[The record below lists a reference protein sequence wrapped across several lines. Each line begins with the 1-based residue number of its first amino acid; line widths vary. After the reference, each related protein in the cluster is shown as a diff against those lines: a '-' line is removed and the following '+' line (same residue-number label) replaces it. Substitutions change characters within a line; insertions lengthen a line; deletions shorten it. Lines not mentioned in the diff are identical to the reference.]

1 IDQNVIGCLQQRL
14 SKLVKQLK
22 SNKTYVYA
30 IILCSLDLTEF
41 ASQLV
46 STAPYVIKAAHTSPG
61 TKNVNDLQFLLEQS
75 TVCKVTGEAVSEFS
89 EDLADDSVNYCSLQN
104 LMDGSDLI
112 KAEGYKQ
119 FSNKWICPGFDSANC
134 TLL

>member
-1 IDQNVIGCLQQRL
+1 M
-14 SKLVKQLK
+14 KQLK

-41 ASQLV
+41 APQLV

-75 TVCKVTGEAVSEFS
+75 TVCKVTVRAFSYSSEQVNR
-89 EDLADDSVNYCSLQN
+89 LATS
-104 LMDGSDLI
+104 
-112 KAEGYKQ
+112 
-119 FSNKWICPGFDSANC
+119 F
-134 TLL
+134 